1 MKFKM
6 FSLAAIALLLIL
18 TGCAGDQ
25 PEETQAA
32 NNSPIAQTSQS
43 GSFFDIIEVGL
54 GPQGYVTLNNFTD
67 VPVSLGG
74 LYLCQGSDCFA
85 LPDQVVEAGQTVRV
99 AVGNGQ
105 GLENVVATNATLG
118 ELRPADGEIA
128 IFASEDTDD
137 PQMLLNYLEW
147 GSTPH
152 ELTEMAISQGLW
164 LEGSYAPSGPNGT
177 RLYRLEESGWW
188 VWE

>member
-1 MKFKM
+1 LGFTT
-6 FSLAAIALLLIL
+6 LLLIL
-18 TGCAGDQ
+18 TGCTGDQ
-25 PEETQAA
+25 PEEMQAI

-43 GSFFDIIEVGL
+43 GSFFAIIEVGFE
-54 GPQGYVTLNNFTD
+54 PRGYVTLSNFTD

-74 LYLCQGSDCFA
+74 LYMCQGSDCFA
-85 LPDQVVEAGQTVRV
+85 LPDQVVEAGRTVRV

-105 GLENVVATNATLG
+105 GLENVVATNATIG
-118 ELRPADGEIA
+118 ELRPVDGEIA
-128 IFASEDTDD
+128 IFASANTDD
-137 PQMLLNYLEW
+137 PRMLLNYLEW

-152 ELTEMAISQGLW
+152 HLTEMAIERGLW
-164 LEGSYAPSGPNGT
+164 LEGSYAPSGPDGT